1 MFEKKRIETIIT
13 RMHDAVIG
21 LDEKKNILFANP
33 VARRLLNAEE
43 THLVGKYAPDVAT
56 WNDLLRELVQE
67 PTPKYKQLPEKPLK
81 IVTEGKESY
90 FTKEVLTVE
99 IWREDMDTTVSAGS
113 VIILKNITRFRELD
127 MAKTQFIATVSHELK
142 TPIASIKMSGKLL
155 EDDRIGAMNDEQ
167 KQLGKNIKDESE
179 RSEKHT
185 YELQT

>member
-1 MFEKKRIETIIT
+1 M
-13 RMHDAVIG
+13 
-21 LDEKKNILFANP
+21 
-33 VARRLLNAEE
+33 
-43 THLVGKYAPDVAT
+43 
-56 WNDLLRELVQE
+56 RELVQE
-67 PTPKYKQLPEKPLK
+67 PTPKDKQLPEKPLK

-155 EDDRIGAMNDEQ
+155 ED
-167 KQLGKNIKDESE
+167 
-179 RSEKHT
+179 RSEERRVGKERVST
-185 YELQT
+185 CRSRW

>member
-1 MFEKKRIETIIT
+1 M
-13 RMHDAVIG
+13 
-21 LDEKKNILFANP
+21 
-33 VARRLLNAEE
+33 
-43 THLVGKYAPDVAT
+43 
-56 WNDLLRELVQE
+56 RELVQE
-67 PTPKYKQLPEKPLK
+67 PTPKDKQLPEKPLK

-155 EDDRIGAMNDEQ
+155 EDDRIGAMHDEQ
-167 KQLGKNIKDESE
+167 KQLVKNIKEIGRATCRE
-179 RSEKHT
+179 RVCK
-185 YELQT
+185 YV